1 MEIVCCCLRNLGQK
15 TFKFTSRLCLLS
27 RRVGPRLTGII
38 FHETFLPVNMEVL
51 LMAKKTTDV
60 NNYLLLVRAVQEFS
74 AS

>member
-1 MEIVCCCLRNLGQK
+1 M
-15 TFKFTSRLCLLS
+15 FLC
-27 RRVGPRLTGII
+27 II